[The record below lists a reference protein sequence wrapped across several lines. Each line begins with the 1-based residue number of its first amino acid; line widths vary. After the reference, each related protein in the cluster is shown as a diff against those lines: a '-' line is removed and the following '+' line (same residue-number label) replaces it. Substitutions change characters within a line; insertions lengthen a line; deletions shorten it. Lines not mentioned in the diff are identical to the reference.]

1 MNSLAA
7 IIVAQAQHK
16 AAVVQIVVIVVWEPL
31 KTVVDPNAKQAVKT
45 VVRIAVRMVAPI
57 AVKTQLNHLLAQTVV
72 PPVTIAAKIP
82 PNLPVVQTAA
92 PLVATVVLQVVE
104 QDAIFHVSILV
115 IPLVGVIAIHR
126 V

>member
-7 IIVAQAQHK
+7 ITVAQAQHK
-16 AAVVQIVVIVVWEPL
+16 VVVARVVVIVVWEPL

-45 VVRIAVRMVAPI
+45 VARIAVRIVAPI

-92 PLVATVVLQVVE
+92 PLVATVVLQVAE
-104 QDAIFHVSILV
+104 QDAIFHVSIPV
-115 IPLVGVIAIHR
+115 TPLVVVIAIHR

>member
-16 AAVVQIVVIVVWEPL
+16 AAVVQVVVIVVWEPL

-82 PNLPVVQTAA
+82 PNLPVVQTAV
-92 PLVATVVLQVVE
+92 PLVVTVVLQVVE
-104 QDAIFHVSILV
+104 QDAIFRVSIRV
-115 IPLVGVIAIHR
+115 TPLVVVIVIHH

>member
-7 IIVAQAQHK
+7 ITVAQAQHK
-16 AAVVQIVVIVVWEPL
+16 VVVARVVVIVVWEPL

-45 VVRIAVRMVAPI
+45 P
-57 AVKTQLNHLLAQTVV
+57 LNHLLAQTVV

-92 PLVATVVLQVVE
+92 PLVATVVLQVAE
-104 QDAIFHVSILV
+104 QDAIFHVSIPV
-115 IPLVGVIAIHR
+115 TPLVVVIAIHR

>member
-16 AAVVQIVVIVVWEPL
+16 AAVVQVVVIVVWEPL

-82 PNLPVVQTAA
+82 PNLPVVQTAV
-92 PLVATVVLQVVE
+92 PLVVTVVLQVVE
-104 QDAIFHVSILV
+104 QDAIFRVSIRV
-115 IPLVGVIAIHR
+115 TPLVVVIVIHR